1 MKQCEEIR
9 FTPKS
14 EVNDYLRAIGYE
26 PLKEGISVRDLLK
39 RPNITLAA
47 LQPYTGM
54 QVEEKAARPRCPTS
68 AGDGSD
74 EDPQRLRLSSD
85 GSSLFGGAAEAE
97 RDPADDAGTGFADL
111 RGQSGGHRRAGHGA
125 AEKRLN
131 IQETALS

>member
-1 MKQCEEIR
+1 MPMLNQRGALCPLPGEETAHRGRMKQCEEIR

-54 QVEEKAARPRCPTS
+54 QVEEKAARQIEIEIKYEGYITRQQKQVENFKK
-68 AGDGSD
+68 DRVK
-74 EDPQRLRLSSD
+74 ED
-85 GSSLFGGAAEAE
+85 
-97 RDPADDAGTGFADL
+97 TG
-111 RGQSGGHRRAGHGA
+111 
-125 AEKRLN
+125 EY
-131 IQETALS
+131 